1 MTKRYQIAL
10 SSPLGERRG
19 TLLLLL
25 QEDDGAVTGTISLLN
40 ADNPVTGRRDGDTV
54 YLTHHLR
61 TLLNQLSCTTELHLS
76 GDAVTGVTRVGNMAA
91 MALRGTELPP
101 EQ

>member
-1 MTKRYQIAL
+1 MTKRSQIAL
-10 SSPLGERRG
+10 NGL
-19 TLLLLL
+19 
-25 QEDDGAVTGTISLLN
+25 
-40 ADNPVTGRRDGDTV
+40 RDGDTI
-54 YLTHHLR
+54 YLTHYLR

-76 GDAVTGVTRVGNMAA
+76 GDAITGVTRVGNMAA

>member
-19 TLLLLL
+19 TLLL
-25 QEDDGAVTGTISLLN
+25 QEDDGVVTGTISLLN

-76 GDAVTGVTRVGNMAA
+76 GDAVTGVTQVGNMAA